1 MRNFDINAY
10 IRDDPKSNT
19 FEMHRDVFRDPGLF
33 EMEMRSIFE
42 GGWVFVC
49 LASQLPEP
57 FDFHCM
63 RIGRRPV
70 VVTRDGE
77 GGLHCFH
84 NTCRHRGATL
94 RQSECGNSKFH
105 VCDYH
110 GWAYDA
116 KGQNIDIKDQEAAHY
131 PESFKSKDH
140 DLLPV
145 ARFAAYRDLL
155 FASLSPDVLPLE
167 EYLGDARV
175 FIDLVLDQGGEGM
188 ELVPGRSRYT
198 YDANWKFQLDNGV
211 DAYHLTSTHRSFAK
225 VVQRRTAGESENK
238 QVKSPDFKSRF
249 AMDAGMFTLENGHAL
264 LWADHPTPEDQPV
277 YGAIDALRRK
287 VGPVRAKWMLRQRN
301 LTIFPNLQLA
311 DTSSLI
317 LRTFTPLAVDRTEM
331 NLFCLAPVGEADAPR
346 SKRIRQHEDFFN
358 VSGLATPD
366 DTACYE
372 NCQAGLDSGIDDW
385 LQCFERGM
393 MLIRDGGD
401 PAADELEI
409 NPRNSLYS
417 TYGVQNEVCYHA
429 AYREWARRL
438 SGVAK

>member
-116 KGQNIDIKDQEAAHY
+116 KG
-131 PESFKSKDH
+131 
-140 DLLPV
+140 
-145 ARFAAYRDLL
+145 
-155 FASLSPDVLPLE
+155 
-167 EYLGDARV
+167 
-175 FIDLVLDQGGEGM
+175 
-188 ELVPGRSRYT
+188 
-198 YDANWKFQLDNGV
+198 
-211 DAYHLTSTHRSFAK
+211 
-225 VVQRRTAGESENK
+225 
-238 QVKSPDFKSRF
+238 
-249 AMDAGMFTLENGHAL
+249 
-264 LWADHPTPEDQPV
+264 
-277 YGAIDALRRK
+277 
-287 VGPVRAKWMLRQRN
+287 
-301 LTIFPNLQLA
+301 
-311 DTSSLI
+311 
-317 LRTFTPLAVDRTEM
+317 
-331 NLFCLAPVGEADAPR
+331 
-346 SKRIRQHEDFFN
+346 
-358 VSGLATPD
+358 
-366 DTACYE
+366 
-372 NCQAGLDSGIDDW
+372 
-385 LQCFERGM
+385 
-393 MLIRDGGD
+393 
-401 PAADELEI
+401 
-409 NPRNSLYS
+409 
-417 TYGVQNEVCYHA
+417 
-429 AYREWARRL
+429 
-438 SGVAK
+438 